1 MCPGLLN
8 KLHSKA
14 DAMVNESSQPKPGD
28 AVMGGQNPDPL
39 INAAVLGGIEGAQ
52 QRCASPDVQAR
63 IAGMREAVKY
73 GEAGIELLVHGLKDE
88 VSEVGLAAYFLLEEN
103 VEPELKRPLEI
114 YKPSERKISNLNMV
128 DPIRLFHSYLEIKQP
143 QNSHLY
149 EAIQLLNNGT
159 KAEKKIAFSELK
171 SRQEPVVKG
180 VLWSYINTLEPVV
193 KGVLWSYINTLEPQ
207 VADRQKLLKYFLA
220 LDRLQEAQE
229 ETEKIFLHELGCKDV
244 KAINNT
250 SEIGFLSAIYE
261 LWEIYT
267 KAYSRVGFLTVLRVK
282 IDDLKTEEK
291 KSQEHWARWSA
302 ENEGFGAH
310 LRDNY

>member
-73 GEAGIELLVHGLKDE
+73 GEAGIELLLHGLKDE
-88 VSEVGLAAYFLLEEN
+88 VLEVGLAAYSLLREN
-103 VEPELKRPLEI
+103 VEPELKRVLEI
-114 YKPSERKISNLNMV
+114 YEPYQLWGAKASNTNIV
-128 DPIRLFHSYLEIKQP
+128 DPVGLFHSYQEIKQP
-143 QNSHLY
+143 QNSDLY

-159 KAEKKIAFSELK
+159 KSEQEIAFSQLK
-171 SRQEPVVKG
+171 SRQNPVVKG
-180 VLWSYINTLEPVV
+180 VLWSYINTLD
-193 KGVLWSYINTLEPQ
+193 PQ
-207 VADRQKLLKYFLA
+207 VADSRKLLKYFLA

-229 ETEKIFLHELGCKDV
+229 ETEKIFLQELGCTGV
-244 KAINNT
+244 EGIN
-250 SEIGFLSAIYE
+250 ILQLGFLSAIYE

-267 KAYSRVGFLTVLRVK
+267 KAYSRVGFLTVLERR
-282 IDDLKTEEK
+282 IDYLKREQQKRQDEWD
-291 KSQEHWARWSA
+291 S
-302 ENEGFGAH
+302 ENLGFGAH
-310 LRDNY
+310 LRDS